1 LPLTAAGQVEMIITE
16 MGVMKITPEGILLTE
31 INPMFTVEQVQE
43 ATDAKLIIAE
53 DLIEMRTV

>member
-1 LPLTAAGQVEMIITE
+1 MEIV
-16 MGVMKITPEGILLTE
+16 PEGILLKE
-31 INPMFTVEQVQE
+31 FNPMFTLEQIQE